1 MELHRLPRKRV
12 YIERRIHGGERFG
25 EFKWLEITKRRFD

>member
-12 YIERRIHGGERFG
+12 YIERRFHGRERFR
-25 EFKWLEITKRRFD
+25 EFKWLEIMKRRFD